1 MAQKHLYG
9 INYAQL
15 NPPEEWQDLKV
26 SATIVDNFF
35 SADIQ
40 NQTLTF
46 TGDAATFIKLWVQNY
61 GVFNG
66 LPYRILIDDSEIV
79 FDGFLVLSE
88 LVINSK
94 LGPTI
99 YKIPIRDLT
108 DNLTTLDRVSVFTQG
123 LLFDQGFLNNSN
135 KYWLP
140 VVQVGKTT
148 FKDRYLQ
155 LLSLGYNVLNTI
167 LQIIQDVLS
176 AISDM
181 IGLSLP
187 VGVVEFSTLMLNI
200 FIQITQLQDLILA
213 HKDLILASQTYYPV
227 LKLKDVIEAAFEK
240 LGKTVEWGIIENDI
254 NRKFVKSSENGFP
267 GVIAPGIQ
275 SAGDGTLK
283 PQDWGYLISEAMQEI
298 EKIYNTRIHDEGDI
312 VHIKTQS
319 DPFWVDNPSFAAES
333 VLVST
338 TKQYQNGIYRNKTE
352 EVFATT
358 RVTYEY
364 DPADAHTLVTEN
376 GDAYEIHR
384 DLINELDPRMN
395 TMKGLQDIKI
405 NWALASRYDPIED
418 ILFPLFDE
426 ILGDSNNL
434 LNSLKNQIT
443 QFAQYIDPG
452 SNSEQSTADF
462 LAINPLDF
470 ILALSPGGLKVEDDT
485 WGIPKFIDADANEL
499 NKTLTIP
506 ADFKSRCSAE
516 FIYKERYLPESPAIQ
531 NNFAGQNISIEQL
544 RIPFSLSNYQNTKQ
558 NPYFNFDGLA
568 KFNDIEWNENQR
580 SAEVTVEKKE
590 IFDDN
595 ITETEI

>member
-9 INYAQL
+9 LNYAQL

-26 SATIVDNFF
+26 SATVVDNFF

-40 NQTLTF
+40 DQTLTF
-46 TGDAATFIKLWVQNY
+46 TGDAATFIKLWIENY

-66 LPYRILIDDSEIV
+66 MPYRILIDDSEVV

-94 LGPTI
+94 LGPII

-123 LLFDQGFLNNSN
+123 LLYDQGFLNVSN
-135 KYWLP
+135 KYWVP
-140 VVQVGKTT
+140 VVQVGKMTA
-148 FKDRYLQ
+148 KDRIAQITNLAFTVVNTFLQ
-155 LLSLGYNVLNTI
+155 MV
-167 LQIIQDVLS
+167 QDFFS

-181 IGLSLP
+181 IGLSVV
-187 VGVVEFSTLMLNI
+187 VGVIEFATLMLNL
-200 FIQITQLQDLILA
+200 FIQVQQLKDLILA
-213 HKDLILASQTYYPV
+213 HKDLLLASKTWYPI
-227 LKLKDVIEAAFEK
+227 LKLKDVIEAAFAK
-240 LGKTVEWGIIENDI
+240 LNKTVEWGIIEDDI
-254 NRKFVKSSENGFP
+254 NRKFVKSSENGFG
-267 GVIAPGIQ
+267 GVLAPGIQ
-275 SAGDGTLK
+275 SAGTGTLK
-283 PQDWGYLISEAMQEI
+283 PQDWGYLISESMQEI
-298 EKIYNTRIHDEGDI
+298 EKIYNTRVHDEGDV

-358 RVTYEY
+358 RITYEY

-376 GDAYEIHR
+376 GDAHEVHR
-384 DLINELDPRMN
+384 DLITELDPRMN
-395 TMKGLQDIKI
+395 TIKGLQDVKI
-405 NWALASRYDPIED
+405 NWALASRYDPVED
-418 ILFPLFDE
+418 VLQPLLEE
-426 ILGDSNNL
+426 IIGDSNFFL
-434 LNSLKNQIT
+434 QGLQDYIT

-452 SNSEQSTADF
+452 SNSDQSVSDF
-462 LAINPLDF
+462 LAVSGIDF
-470 ILALSPGGLKVEDDT
+470 FFTITAGGLKVESDT
-485 WGIPKFIDADANEL
+485 WGIPKFIDADVDET

-516 FIYKERYLPESPAIQ
+516 FIYNERYFPESPAIQ

-544 RIPFSLSNYQNTKQ
+544 RIPFSLQNYQNTKQ

-568 KFNDIEWNENQR
+568 KFNDIEWNEHDR
-580 SAEVTVEKKE
+580 HAEVTIEKQE
-590 IFDDN
+590 VFDDN
-595 ITETEI
+595 ITETEV